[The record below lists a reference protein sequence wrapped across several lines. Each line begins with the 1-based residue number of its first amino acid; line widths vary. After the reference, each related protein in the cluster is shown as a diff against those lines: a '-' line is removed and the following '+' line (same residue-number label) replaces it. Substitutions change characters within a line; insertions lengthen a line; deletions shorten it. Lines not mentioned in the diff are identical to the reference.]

1 MEIWHYKNPFTRYT
15 QKYLKNMGEFGLK
28 YETLFEST
36 VRTESATVERM
47 LLEQYEAI
55 HGVLPAGNKVRF

>member
-1 MEIWHYKNPFTRYT
+1 
-15 QKYLKNMGEFGLK
+15 MGEFGLK